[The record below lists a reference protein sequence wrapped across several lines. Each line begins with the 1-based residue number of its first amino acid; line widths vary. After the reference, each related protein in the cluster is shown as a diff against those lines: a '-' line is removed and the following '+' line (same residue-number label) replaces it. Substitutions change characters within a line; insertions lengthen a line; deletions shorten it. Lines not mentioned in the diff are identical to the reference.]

1 MTHQGTKRLE
11 TDRLILRR
19 FTLEDTQAAFDN
31 WESSSEVTKYLV
43 WQPYTEVEGTRACL
57 ERWIAQYE
65 KPDFYQWAI
74 QLKDE
79 DCGPI
84 GTISVVD
91 HDDRAEKAS
100 IGYCIGTQWW
110 GRGVMTEALKR
121 VIAFLFDEVGLQ
133 RVDSSHDPRNPA
145 SGAVMRKAGMHYEA
159 TLRRFGWNNQG
170 ICDESIYAIFRDE
183 R

>member
-1 MTHQGTKRLE
+1 MTHQGTKMLE

-19 FTLEDTQAAFDN
+19 FTPEDTRAAFEN

-43 WQPYTEVEGTRACL
+43 WQPYADMEGVRGSL
-57 ERWIAQYE
+57 ERWIAQYTR
-65 KPDFYQWAI
+65 PDFYQWAI
-74 QLKDE
+74 ERKDE

-91 HDDRAEKAS
+91 HDDRAERAS
-100 IGYCIGTQWW
+100 IGYCIGTRWW
-110 GRGVMTEALKR
+110 GRGIMTEALKR
-121 VIAFLFDEVGLQ
+121 VIDFLFDEVGLQ
-133 RVDSSHDPRNPA
+133 RVDSWHDPHNLA

-159 TLRRFGWNNQG
+159 TLRRYDWNNQG
-170 ICDESIYAIFRDE
+170 ICDACIYAIFKDE